1 MKPRPSA
8 VIIGSVIALILAST
22 FYTWRFSYFWLD
34 DFNNL
39 FLVQQQS
46 LVRMLWYN
54 VDPFTDFFRPF
65 GMLVYWIFWHLFD
78 LDPLPYHLFA
88 WTLHVANVILL
99 YVLLSRIVRSRYAA
113 AVGALLF
120 GFRANFTDIY
130 WSFGTVFELLACLLA
145 LLALLIYTGRLRSRQ
160 LVLVGVLYL
169 LAIKSK
175 EMAITLP
182 AVLLLYDVCLRRQKL
197 DYQRKVLY
205 AALAVLGI
213 SYGYTR
219 FLGMSSESPA
229 NPYYMDFSILTLGR
243 GYGWYFDHLYG
254 MRLRWGAWMI
264 ASVLIFGL
272 FMYMRERRGPFFLGY
287 IFITLA
293 PVVFLVNHRYEFF
306 WYVPFLGIAGLAAV
320 AVDTLEKRLHA
331 LMPARAL
338 EAAGLVLFAVLAV
351 AHYVREKRTSAEILH
366 NEQSLSEEYG
376 AFVESL
382 RHLPQPEPQGT
393 VLIRS
398 VPRHF
403 TPEVLTSA
411 VQVVLRRTDIRAEV
425 VR

>member
-1 MKPRPSA
+1 MRPRPAA
-8 VIIGSVIALILAST
+8 VIIGSVSTLVLAST
-22 FYTWRFSYFWLD
+22 FYAWRLSYFSLD

-39 FLVQQQS
+39 YWVQQQS
-46 LVRMLWYN
+46 LAGMLWYN
-54 VDPFTDFFRPF
+54 VNPFTDFFRPL
-65 GMLVYWIFWHLFD
+65 GMLVYWVFWHLFD

-88 WTLHVANVILL
+88 WTLHAANVVLL
-99 YVLLSRIVRSRYAA
+99 YALLSRITGSRYGSAI
-113 AVGALLF
+113 GALLF
-120 GFRANFTDIY
+120 AFRANFADIY
-130 WSFGTVFELLACLLA
+130 WNFGTLFELLACQLMFLA
-145 LLALLIYTGRLRSRQ
+145 VLIYAGTVKSRRLI
-160 LVLVGVLYL
+160 LVGVLYL
-169 LAIKSK
+169 LALKSK
-175 EMAITLP
+175 EMALTLP
-182 AVLLLYDVCLRRQKL
+182 AVFFLWDVCLRRQKL
-197 DYQRKVLY
+197 DNDRKVWY

-213 SYGYTR
+213 VYGYNR
-219 FLGMSSESPA
+219 FLGMSSDSPT

-272 FMYMRERRGPFFLGY
+272 FMYRRERRGLFFLGY
-287 IFITLA
+287 IFITLV

-320 AVDTLEKRLHA
+320 AVDTVEKQLRVWI
-331 LMPARAL
+331 PARAL
-338 EAAGLVLFAVLAV
+338 EVAGLVLFAVLAM
-351 AHYVREKRTSAEILH
+351 AHYVREKRTSAEILR
-366 NEQSLSEEYG
+366 NEQSLSKEYA

-382 RHLPQPEPQGT
+382 RNLPQPEPQGT

-398 VPRHF
+398 VPTHF